1 MGDDKTVTFAVIT
14 NDEIDEAAIRRAVES
29 VQSGAVVMFS
39 GVVRNH
45 DGGRDVQSL
54 EYQAHP
60 DAERFLAE
68 CCATVAAETGLSI
81 AAAHRVGK
89 LEVGDVALLAAVSAA
104 HRREAFD
111 ACELLVERIKSTV
124 PIWKR
129 QSLASGTTEWVG
141 L

>member
-1 MGDDKTVTFAVIT
+1 VGDDKTVTFAAIT
-14 NDEIDEAAIRRAVES
+14 ENEIDEAAIRRAVES
-29 VQSGAVVMFS
+29 AQSGAVVVFS

-60 DAERFLAE
+60 DAERFLVE
-68 CCATVAAETGLSI
+68 CCASVAAETGLSV

-89 LEVGDVALLAAVSAA
+89 LEIGDVALIAAVSAA

-129 QSLASGTTEWVG
+129 QSLTSGTTEWVG